1 MLSFWLNSLVNF
13 RQKKR
18 NLELSTQ
25 SQKTINFHLNA
36 KQILTFSGF

>member
-18 NLELSTQ
+18 NLDLSNQ
-25 SQKTINFHLNA
+25 PCAESENNL
-36 KQILTFSGF
+36 FSLKS